1 MVNAPKRKTRK
12 TRAKAKMPIKFIRKI
27 ADKQIAKKAEKK
39 EILAGFAS
47 QIAGNNSASTTLTPD
62 SRIQRL
68 DPNTGSLAINQGTG
82 QSERVGNRVKLTSG
96 KLTLGIWPR
105 PDSAGNSQNLQ
116 IIRVLILY
124 DKRNPTITPTPFGNL
139 DFFQQSSTAGS
150 TGFSG
155 QMYDMINEI
164 NQDRYNILYDKT
176 YKLGQ
181 ASLMAVGG
189 SGDPLYNFQANND
202 FKAFHK
208 IVIPLTKKCIK
219 NLVYKDNT
227 TTPQWRGAW
236 LFCYGVAG
244 SSVANTADILV
255 ANMYGQVKWK
265 YTDM

>member
-1 MVNAPKRKTRK
+1 MVNARKGKTKKRTI
-12 TRAKAKMPIKFIRKI
+12 KAKMPVKLIRQV
-27 ADKQIAKKAEKK
+27 ASRVVERKAEKK

-68 DPNTGSLAINQGTG
+68 DPNFGTLAIRQGTA
-82 QSERVGNRVKLTSG
+82 QDERVGNKVKLVSG

-105 PDSAGNSQNLQ
+105 PDSAGNTQNLQ
-116 IIRVLILY
+116 ILRVLILY
-124 DKRNPTITPTPFGNL
+124 DKRNPTTTPTPFANL
-139 DFFQQSSTAGS
+139 DFFNQSSTTGS
-150 TGFSG
+150 TGFTG

-176 YKLGQ
+176 FKLGQ
-181 ASLMAVGG
+181 SQLMAVGG

-208 IVIPLTKKCIK
+208 VVIPLTKKCVK
-219 NLVYKDNT
+219 NLVYKDDQAN
-227 TTPQWRGAW
+227 PQWRGAW

-255 ANMYGQVKWK
+255 ANMYGQIKWK
-265 YTDM
+265 FVDI